1 MIPIP
6 ASRVWI
12 ATDDTEVRCGM
23 QTQALMIQE
32 KFKRDPHA
40 GDLFIFRGRRCDLC
54 KIPWHDGV
62 GTSLYAKRLDRGKFI
77 WPSAASGVAPI
88 IAAEMAYMFEDLE
101 WKNLQ
106 QTKRPRTSG

>member
-12 ATDDTEVRCGM
+12 ATGHTDMRYGM
-23 QTQALMIQE
+23 QTQVLKIQE

-40 GDLFIFRGRRCDLC
+40 GDLFIFCGRRSDLC
-54 KIPWHDGV
+54 KILWHDGV
-62 GTSLYAKRLDRGKFI
+62 ETSLYAKRIDRAKFI

-88 IAAEMAYMFEDLE
+88 IAAQMAYMFEEVD
-101 WKNLQ
+101 WRNLQ
-106 QTKRPRTSG
+106 QI